1 MVKRMNTLHTKG
13 LKSASQELR
22 NNMTLEEKHLWYDY
36 LKPLPVVVKR
46 QKVIGKYIA
55 DFYVPSHKIVIDLD
69 GSQHYSDEGIEY
81 DLERNE
87 YMESLGITVLRYS
100 NLDINHRF
108 DSVCEDIGN
117 HLNLYC

>member
-1 MVKRMNTLHTKG
+1 MNALHTKG

-22 NNMTLEEKHLWYDY
+22 TNMTSEEKHLWYDY

-55 DFYVPSHKIVIDLD
+55 DFYVPSHKIVIELD

-87 YMESLGITVLRYS
+87 YMERLGITVLRY
-100 NLDINHRF
+100 
-108 DSVCEDIGN
+108 
-117 HLNLYC
+117 